1 MRTASNTAAIVE
13 RPEDRALVAVLA
25 KRRLKELDRLRDF
38 GFKQI
43 ERFNAAAQ
51 SVPRSLLFDRMLGAK
66 GQVMEFERLART
78 IRQIMVL
85 EFEIRGL
92 FQAPDRD
99 APRRL
104 RLVKSDRPDFEPP
117 DLEDLLADL
126 RRGMR
131 PEIDDVRPDYRTG
144 PLEDVVAGIRK
155 VLGAEPPEDDPF
167 APPPKPKTEEAA
179 PPPELRAAKLPP
191 ATVKLPEKPAASP
204 KPHLAQEAFALRAA
218 VQAIKATGFRGFRTP
233 SKKVRAKKARAQ
245 HSQGRAPPR

>member
-1 MRTASNTAAIVE
+1 MRTASNTAANAE
-13 RPEDRALVAVLA
+13 RPEDRALVAALA
-25 KRRLKELDRLRDF
+25 KRRIKELDRLRDF

-43 ERFNAAAQ
+43 ERFNAAAE
-51 SVPRSLLFDRMLGAK
+51 SVPRVLLFDRMLGAK

-78 IRQIMVL
+78 IRQITVL

-131 PEIDDVRPDYRTG
+131 PELDDVRPDYRTG

-167 APPPKPKTEEAA
+167 APPPKPKTEEPA
-179 PPPELRAAKLPP
+179 PAKLPP
-191 ATVKLPEKPAASP
+191 AIVKLPEKPAASP
-204 KPHLAQEAFALRAA
+204 KPRLEQEAFALRAA
-218 VQAIKATGFRGFRTP
+218 VQAIKATDGHGFRIP
-233 SKKVRAKKARAQ
+233 SKKAQAKKAQAKKARAQ

>member
-1 MRTASNTAAIVE
+1 MRTAAPTAAIDQ
-13 RPEDRALVAVLA
+13 RPEDRALVAALA

-43 ERFNAAAQ
+43 ARFDAAAE
-51 SVPRSLLFDRMLGAK
+51 SVPREFLFEKMLGSK
-66 GQVMEFERLART
+66 GQVLEFERLART

-126 RRGMR
+126 RRDIR
-131 PEIDDVRPDYRTG
+131 PERDDVRPDYRTG
-144 PLEDVVAGIRK
+144 PMEDVVAGIRK

-167 APPPKPKTEEAA
+167 APPPKPKTAEVK
-179 PPPELRAAKLPP
+179 PPP
-191 ATVKLPEKPAASP
+191 ATVKLPEKPAKSESETVPAQ
-204 KPHLAQEAFALRAA
+204 KALALKAA
-218 VQAIKATGFRGFRTP
+218 TRVIRATGGNGFRKP
-233 SKKVRAKKARAQ
+233 SAKPGKSRRGK
-245 HSQGRAPPR
+245 HRHGRGPPG

>member
-1 MRTASNTAAIVE
+1 MRTAPNTAANVE

-25 KRRLKELDRLRDF
+25 KRRIKELDRLRDF

-43 ERFNAAAQ
+43 ERFNAAAE
-51 SVPRSLLFDRMLGAK
+51 SVPRALLFDRMLGSK
-66 GQVMEFERLART
+66 GQVLEFERLART

-126 RRGMR
+126 REGMR
-131 PEIDDVRPDYRTG
+131 PELDDVRPDYRTG

-155 VLGAEPPEDDPF
+155 VLGADPPEDDPF
-167 APPPKPKTEEAA
+167 APPPKLKTEEAA
-179 PPPELRAAKLPP
+179 PLAKLPP
-191 ATVKLPEKPAASP
+191 ATVTLPEKPEASP
-204 KPHLAQEAFALRAA
+204 KPLPTQKALAVKAA
-218 VQAIKATGFRGFRTP
+218 ARAIKATGGHGFRIP
-233 SKKVRAKKARAQ
+233 SKKAQAKHR
-245 HSQGRAPPR
+245 QGRAPPR